1 MSQYRL
7 TGKLA
12 SRSYELLVGWDTPLS
27 RFFLVIE
34 PELDEPVYSNI
45 YEKDPS
51 SLTLE
56 FFQSVLERYG
66 IENVS
71 GLRLGNEQY
80 CTVALSRLGIL
91 QRYTLFGRPLGK

>member
-7 TGKLA
+7 TGKSA

-51 SLTLE
+51 SWGRFGKRNLCTLGA
-56 FFQSVLERYG
+56 FFNRY
-66 IENVS
+66 
-71 GLRLGNEQY
+71 
-80 CTVALSRLGIL
+80 
-91 QRYTLFGRPLGK
+91 

>member
-7 TGKLA
+7 TGKSA

-45 YEKDPS
+45 YEKGVVRRKRRNFREAQILCS
-51 SLTLE
+51 AT
-56 FFQSVLERYG
+56 
-66 IENVS
+66 
-71 GLRLGNEQY
+71 
-80 CTVALSRLGIL
+80 CT
-91 QRYTLFGRPLGK
+91 

>member
-7 TGKLA
+7 TGKSA
-12 SRSYELLVGWDTPLS
+12 SSSYELLVGWDTPLS

-56 FFQSVLERYG
+56 FFSQFL
-66 IENVS
+66 NVT
-71 GLRLGNEQY
+71 G
-80 CTVALSRLGIL
+80 
-91 QRYTLFGRPLGK
+91 

>member
-7 TGKLA
+7 TGKSA

-51 SLTLE
+51 SLTLD
-56 FFQSVLERYG
+56 R
-66 IENVS
+66 
-71 GLRLGNEQY
+71 
-80 CTVALSRLGIL
+80 
-91 QRYTLFGRPLGK
+91 

>member
-7 TGKLA
+7 TGKSA

-45 YEKDPS
+45 YEKEPS

-71 GLRLGNEQY
+71 LLPGHESGLYEKLYDDRRNNN
-80 CTVALSRLGIL
+80 
-91 QRYTLFGRPLGK
+91 

>member
-1 MSQYRL
+1 MELITDNFYEWVVVSLAILNFIVILKYNDKITLLL
-7 TGKLA
+7 TTMI
-12 SRSYELLVGWDTPLS
+12 SLL
-27 RFFLVIE
+27 
-34 PELDEPVYSNI
+34 LDEPVYSNI

-71 GLRLGNEQY
+71 LLPGHESGLYEKLHDDRRNNN
-80 CTVALSRLGIL
+80 
-91 QRYTLFGRPLGK
+91 